1 MSISAAVN
9 VTPSGPAADAPV
21 RVLAIDDEAFQLKLL
36 TRQLAR
42 LSIDEVTACTD
53 AAQALELVRAE
64 PGRFG
69 LICCDLQMPE
79 MDGVEFVRHLGDLR
93 YPGSVVLISG
103 EDDRTLQAAER
114 LARARSLRV
123 LGALSKPVGGEQ
135 LRQVIAA
142 SAVPLNTPA
151 RRAPQRSYSAAEV
164 REGIERNQLVNYYQ
178 PQVEMATGRIIG
190 VETLV
195 RWNHPQDGLVFP
207 DRFVQV
213 AEENGLIDNL
223 TRAVL
228 AGLNGALHQARAWQD
243 AGMPLQVSVNVS
255 MDNLTDHGFPGF
267 VAEAV
272 AEAGVPPS
280 RLVLEVTETRL
291 MKDPL
296 ATLDIL
302 TRLRL
307 KRVRL
312 SIDDFGTG
320 HSSLSQL
327 RDVPFDELK
336 VDRGFVHNAC
346 RDEGLRAIL
355 QASLDM
361 ARQLGIRTVAEGI
374 EDADDWRF
382 LRDSRCDIAQGYF
395 IARPMP
401 AGAVHEWV
409 ESWEARRAGLCP

>member
-1 MSISAAVN
+1 M
-9 VTPSGPAADAPV
+9 TPEAPHPM
-21 RVLAIDDEAFQLKLL
+21 RVLAVDDEAFQLKLL

-42 LSIDEVTACTD
+42 LDIHDVTACTD
-53 AAQALELVRAE
+53 AGEALALVRE
-64 PGRFG
+64 DPRRFG
-69 LICCDLQMPE
+69 LICCDLQMPD
-79 MDGVEFVRHLGDLR
+79 MDGVEFVRHLGDLK

-103 EDDRTLQAAER
+103 EDDRTLHAAER
-114 LARARSLRV
+114 LARAHALRV
-123 LGALSKPVGGEQ
+123 LGALHKPVSSEQ
-135 LRQVIAA
+135 LRQAIAA
-142 SAVPLNTPA
+142 SSAA
-151 RRAPQRSYSAAEV
+151 RLAPHPRAPQRSYGAAEV
-164 REGIERNQLVNYYQ
+164 RAAIERNELTNHYQ
-178 PQVEMATGRIIG
+178 PQVELATGRVVG

-195 RWNHPQDGLVFP
+195 RWEHPQDGLVFP

-228 AGLNGALHQARAWQD
+228 AGLNGALHQARVWQD
-243 AGMPLQVSVNVS
+243 AGLSLQVSVNVS

-267 VAEAV
+267 VADAV
-272 AEAGVPPS
+272 AQAGVPPS

-291 MKDPL
+291 MKDPV

-336 VDRGFVHNAC
+336 VDRGFVHRAWC
-346 RDEGLRAIL
+346 DEGLRAIL
-355 QASLDM
+355 KPSLEM
-361 ARQLGIRTVAEGI
+361 ARQLGIRTVAEGV
-374 EDADDWRF
+374 EDLDDWRF
-382 LRDSRCDIAQGYF
+382 LRASRCDLAQGYF

-401 AGAVHEWV
+401 AAKLTEWLV
-409 ESWEARRAGLCP
+409 DWEARRGDLLA